1 MNEKEEMKTDPELE
15 PEWLMGNQIN
25 ELAFCK
31 AFLEE
36 HPMICINNTFFT
48 TDGRVTGENMKLI
61 HLSDLHVAQSVHEHV
76 FGKSITD
83 PCLGWEKTE

>member
-36 HPMICINNTFFT
+36 HPMICINETFFT
-48 TDGRVTGENMKLI
+48 TDVLYFPE
-61 HLSDLHVAQSVHEHV
+61 
-76 FGKSITD
+76 
-83 PCLGWEKTE
+83 